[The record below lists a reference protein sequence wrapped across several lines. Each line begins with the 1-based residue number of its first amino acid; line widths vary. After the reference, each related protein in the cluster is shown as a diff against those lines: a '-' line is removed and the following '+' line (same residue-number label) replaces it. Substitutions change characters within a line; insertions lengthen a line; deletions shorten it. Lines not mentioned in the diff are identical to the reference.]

1 MATLINLREAR
12 CDLGNQHN
20 LDTDSIIIS
29 VFPQSFKNIDF
40 SFLTIL
46 AILYIFSKYDIL

>member
-1 MATLINLREAR
+1 MAALINLREAR